1 MTTWHNISSAGAADP
16 AGAWL
21 PRPAGAAGAPVWTG
35 REAVPLVVDTNCVL
49 DLWLFADPRVAALE
63 RWIRAGRARWIATAA
78 MREELERVLSYAA
91 IVRQMQARQL
101 TAADVLEAFDHWSET
116 VAPAPASRLR
126 CSDPDDQMF
135 IDLAIQWRAGLC
147 SRDRAVLA
155 LAKRLQPAGVG
166 CVPPGFVGPGAG
178 IVARSGE
185 NR

>member
-1 MTTWHNISSAGAADP
+1 MTTWHNISTVGAADP

-21 PRPAGAAGAPVWTG
+21 WRPASAAGAPAGAG

-78 MREELERVLSYAA
+78 MREELERVLGYAA
-91 IVRQMQARQL
+91 IVRQMQARRL
-101 TAADVLEAFDHWSET
+101 IAADVLEAFDRWSET
-116 VAPAPASRLR
+116 VAPAPASRVR

-135 IDLAIQWRAGLC
+135 IDLAVQWQAGLC
-147 SRDRAVLA
+147 SRDHAVLA
-155 LAKRLQPAGVG
+155 LAKRLQPAGAG
-166 CVPPGFVGPGAG
+166 CVPLGCVASVAG
-178 IVARSGE
+178 VLPRSGE